1 MEKDQVPQDHG
12 VLEGVRKVIYATDK
26 NGTYT
31 KVQTAGWEPEN
42 IALDQAW
49 EVINEKVEAARQKV
63 LAGKASP
70 LLFHLEKN
78 MITKGMLAELSGVSW
93 FKIVW
98 HLRPSAFAKLSP
110 KTLEK
115 YARALNISVA
125 QLKKTE

>member
-12 VLEGVRKVIYATDK
+12 ALEGVRKVLYATDK
-26 NGTYT
+26 NGVYT
-31 KVQTAGWEPEN
+31 KVKTAGWEPEN

-49 EVINEKVEAARQKV
+49 EVINERVEQARQKV
-63 LAGKASP
+63 LSGKASP

-78 MITKGMLAELSGVSW
+78 MITKGMLAALTGISW
-93 FKIVW
+93 FRVVW
-98 HLRPSAFAKLSP
+98 HMRPSAFEKLSQ

-125 QLKKTE
+125 QLIKPE

>member
-31 KVQTAGWEPEN
+31 KVKTAGWEPEN
-42 IALDQAW
+42 VALDQAW

-78 MITKGMLAELSGVSW
+78 MITKGMLAELSGISW
-93 FKIVW
+93 FKIIW
-98 HLRPSAFAKLSP
+98 HLRPSAFAKLNQ

>member
-12 VLEGVRKVIYATDK
+12 ALEGVRKVLYATDK

-31 KVQTAGWEPEN
+31 KVKTAGWEPEN

-49 EVINEKVEAARQKV
+49 EVINERVELARQRV
-63 LAGKASP
+63 LSGKASP

-78 MITKGMLAELSGVSW
+78 MITKGMLADLTGISW
-93 FKIVW
+93 FRIVW
-98 HLRPSAFAKLSP
+98 HMRPFAFEKLSQ

-125 QLKKTE
+125 QLIKPE

>member
-31 KVQTAGWEPEN
+31 KVKTAGWEPEN

-78 MITKGMLAELSGVSW
+78 MITKGMLAELSGISW
-93 FKIVW
+93 FKIIW
-98 HLRPSAFAKLSP
+98 HLRPSAFAKVSQ

>member
-12 VLEGVRKVIYATDK
+12 ALEGVRKVLYATDK

-31 KVQTAGWEPEN
+31 KVKTAGWEPEN

-63 LAGKASP
+63 VTGKASP

-93 FKIVW
+93 FKIIW
-98 HLRPSAFAKLSP
+98 HLRPSAFAKLSQ